1 TAYSQY
7 FQNFDTL
14 SYGDY
19 IGVKDPAWTTW
30 SNTPGSSEDAKVD
43 TVKANSPNNSIYFI
57 ASSPNGGPQDAVL
70 EFGAAYTTGIF
81 EYQHSMYIVP
91 GKGAYFNF
99 QAETT
104 IGTTWALNCHFIQD
118 SLMYIDDAT
127 NVHIST
133 KYPVGTWFSFELKVN
148 LNTNIWE
155 IFIDSVSKGSWQN
168 AINKIASIDIFPYCI
183 VDYGGNGIS
192 EFWIDDVGFNYT
204 AYTLPTINAAV
215 TNVGFEQ
222 VTIAGLINKPV
233 VKVRNLGTT
242 TITSFD
248 LLLDYNSIQT
258 PKSVTNVSIP
268 SLGLYEV
275 KFTPGV
281 TIVNNVTSIT
291 ASITAVNGSSGD
303 GDSNDDSK
311 TLNFTPIVPAQ
322 GKVVIVEEATGTW
335 CGWCPRGT
343 VAMDFLARDYH
354 GIAAGIAVHNSD
366 PMEDSIYD
374 AGVNTYITGY
384 PSALVERGIGI
395 NPATIWSSV
404 EAAVQTPPTAF
415 LHNGARYNSSNN
427 LLEVSISV
435 DFKAA
440 ATSNWKMACVLVE
453 DSVTGTGSGYNQTN
467 SYAGGL
473 NGPMIGPNGVNWA
486 NLPSSVPASQM
497 VYNHV
502 ARAISPSF
510 AGYANGFPAT
520 VTVGSTH
527 TINFS
532 FHLSTNWDTAN
543 MHIVGMLIKPNGRID
558 NGSTSTIAEA
568 LANGFISGV
577 NVSVTEILPE
587 PDTRAKVYPNPV
599 SDILNIELSR
609 NYETIVVEVRN
620 TMGQIVSIDTEYSV
634 SNLKLK
640 IEGEAG
646 VYFVS
651 VLTSDDKREVFKV
664 VKQ

>member
-1 TAYSQY
+1 
-7 FQNFDTL
+7 ND
-14 SYGDY
+14 
-19 IGVKDPAWTTW
+19 
-30 SNTPGSSEDAKVD
+30 
-43 TVKANSPNNSIYFI
+43 
-57 ASSPNGGPQDAVL
+57 
-70 EFGAAYTTGIF
+70 
-81 EYQHSMYIVP
+81 SM
-91 GKGAYFNF
+91 
-99 QAETT
+99 
-104 IGTTWALNCHFIQD
+104 
-118 SLMYIDDAT
+118 MYIDDAT
-127 NVHIST
+127 NVHITT
-133 KYPVGTWFSFELKVN
+133 KYPVETWFTFELKIN
-148 LNTNIWE
+148 LNTNVWE

-168 AINKIASIDIFPYCI
+168 AVNKIASIDYFPLCAASYN
-183 VDYGGNGIS
+183 GNGLS
-192 EFWIDDVGFNYT
+192 NFWIDDVGFDYT

-222 VTIAGLINKPV
+222 VTIAGLVNTPV

-268 SLGLYEV
+268 SLGLFEV

-281 TIVNNVTSIT
+281 TLVSNVTFIK
-291 ASITAVNGSSGD
+291 ASLTAVNGSSGD
-303 GDSNDDSK
+303 GDPLDDSK

-354 GIAAGIAVHNSD
+354 GIAQGIAVHNSD

-384 PSALVERGIGI
+384 PSALVERGMGI

-404 EAAVQTPPTAF
+404 EAAVQNPPTAF
-415 LHNGARYNSSNN
+415 LLNGARYNSSTNF
-427 LLEVSISV
+427 LEVSISV

-440 ATSNWKMACVLVE
+440 ANSNWKMACVIVE
-453 DSVTGTGSGYNQTN
+453 DSVTGTGSGYNQSN

-486 NLPSSVPASQM
+486 NLPSSVPAAQM

-510 AGYANGFPAT
+510 TGQTNCFPSSVSPGDT
-520 VTVGSTH
+520 T

-532 FHLSTNWDTAN
+532 FGINPNWNTAN
-543 MHIVGMLIKPNGRID
+543 MHIVGMLLKPDGKID
-558 NGSTSTIAEA
+558 NGSTTTFAEA
-568 LANGFISGV
+568 ITNGFVTGA
-577 NVSVTEILPE
+577 NVSVTEILPG
-587 PDTRAKVYPNPV
+587 PDAIRVYPNPV
-599 SDILNIELSR
+599 SDNLYIDLAR
-609 NYETIVVEVRN
+609 NYSNVTVEVRN
-620 TMGQIVSIDTEYSV
+620 TMGQIVSTTTENSV
-634 SNLKLK
+634 SKINLNIK
-640 IEGEAG
+640 EEAG
-646 VYFVS
+646 IYFVT
-651 VLTSDDKREVFKV
+651 VLTSNGEREVFKII
-664 VKQ
+664 KL